1 MITVNFSLRKQE
13 RPLLEH
19 VLEVSVENNS
29 VKAILVVL
37 TNGL

>member
-1 MITVNFSLRKQE
+1 MITINFSLRKQE
-13 RPLLEH
+13 RPLLEY

-37 TNGL
+37 TNSE